1 MPTVEVNEPP
11 YLGQLTILQGRPFN
25 ALTIRL
31 RDADGVAIPIDAQAH
46 VCTEPVA
53 NGGVQLAA
61 LEATDAGDEGWTME
75 LTSDETRALP
85 ASTLILEAMYKQAG
99 GEWQTAAICEVT
111 VIPETSLPVV
121 SLDITGDLTIAVD
134 QITSLTATATYDDAS
149 TEDVTTQC
157 AWSNA
162 ISAHAE
168 VLYGH
173 GFVIGRDAGTTAVT
187 ASIGTVIDSVNVV
200 VS

>member
-11 YLGQLTILQGRPFN
+11 YLGQLTILQGRPFT

-53 NGGVQLAA
+53 VGGVQLAA
-61 LEATDAGDEGWTME
+61 CEAVDVGDEGWNMV
-75 LTSDETRALP
+75 LSSAETRLLP
-85 ASTLILEAMYKQAG
+85 ASTLVLEALYKRTG
-99 GEWQTAAICEVT
+99 EEWQTAGIIEVT

-121 SLDITGDLTIAVD
+121 ALDITGDTTIGVGD
-134 QITSLTATATYDDAS
+134 ITSLTATATFDDDS

-157 AWSNA
+157 AWTNA
-162 ISAHAE
+162 PSAHAE

-173 GFVIGRDAGTTAVT
+173 GFVIGRDAGTTSVT
-187 ASIGTVIDSVNVV
+187 AALGTVTDTASVT